1 VAPTDPTAPRP
12 SVPPPSAPP
21 PSAWSDRPTRA
32 ARGGLLALLALV
44 PLAAAVGGLVAG
56 RDGAV
61 GALLGCTVPGAVLL
75 LTWGAAEIGARRSA
89 QAFAGLLLASYLV
102 KLVVVL
108 AILAVLRD
116 VEGSSRTAA
125 GLAAVAGLAV
135 ALVVEALV
143 VSRTRAP
150 YVEP

>member
-1 VAPTDPTAPRP
+1 MT
-12 SVPPPSAPP
+12 PPATGT
-21 PSAWSDRPTRA
+21 SAWADRPVQA
-32 ARGGLLALLALV
+32 ARGGLLALAAFV
-44 PLAAAVGGLVAG
+44 PLAVLVGLLLGG

-61 GALLGCTVPGAVLL
+61 GALLGCSVPASVLL
-75 LTWGAAEIGARRSA
+75 ITWGAAELGARRSA
-89 QAFAGLLLASYLV
+89 QAFAGLLLGSYLV

-108 AILAVLRD
+108 ALLALLRAYD
-116 VEGSSRTAA
+116 GASSVAA
-125 GLAAVAGLAV
+125 GVAAVAGLCV